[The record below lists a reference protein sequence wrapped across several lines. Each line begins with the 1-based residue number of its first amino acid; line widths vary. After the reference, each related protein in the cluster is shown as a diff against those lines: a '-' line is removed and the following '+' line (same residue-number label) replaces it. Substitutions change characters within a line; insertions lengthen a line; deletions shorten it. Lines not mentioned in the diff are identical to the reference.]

1 MRNKAVISIE
11 QGDTEWDVSVVCDF
25 LPTITK
31 EQILNNEVC
40 LAHALA
46 LAAGNFIK
54 EFAES
59 SKATS
64 IDRGE
69 E

>member
-1 MRNKAVISIE
+1 MRNKATITIE
-11 QGDTEWDVSVVCDF
+11 QGDSPDDVSVVCDF

-46 LAAGNFIK
+46 LAAGNFIR

>member
-1 MRNKAVISIE
+1 MRNKATITIE
-11 QGDTEWDVSVVCDF
+11 QGDSPDDVSVVCDF

-40 LAHALA
+40 LAQALA
-46 LAAGNFIK
+46 LAAANFIK

-64 IDRGE
+64 IDRGDE
-69 E
+69 

>member
-1 MRNKAVISIE
+1 MRNKATITIE

-25 LPTITK
+25 TPTITK
-31 EQILNNEVC
+31 DQVLNSEVC

-54 EFAES
+54 DFAES